1 LHQTVKYGRLRANH
15 LSSFPVINTVHIAMK
30 IKYFIKSLVFRLF
43 STKFD
48 AANQMPTYLTK
59 YQIDKIGNSII
70 HLGDSVSEL
79 SKTKL
84 LKLLFLLE
92 EKSIQDYGTPF
103 FGVDF
108 KIWQF
113 GPVAPP
119 LFEGLTESEN
129 KFLSDYIQKNKFDEY
144 EGKKEFVDDEFSDN
158 DLTVLKWAVD
168 FARHKT
174 AEDLVEYT
182 HSPTSLWRRGAIKHN
197 VYDKFKKKELTY
209 TNYDIDFT
217 LLFEKDSEGYLLEK
231 YNSAIENLNFS
242 KKYKELVSV

>member
-1 LHQTVKYGRLRANH
+1 MN
-15 LSSFPVINTVHIAMK
+15 
-30 IKYFIKSLVFRLF
+30 IKYFIKSLVFRVF
-43 STKFD
+43 STKFEPVKP
-48 AANQMPTYLTK
+48 MSTILTK

-70 HLGDSVSEL
+70 HLGGNVSEL

-119 LFEGLTESEN
+119 LFEGLTEWEN
-129 KFLSDYIQKNKFDEY
+129 QFLSEYIQKNKFDEY
-144 EGKKEFVDDEFSDN
+144 EGKKDFVDDEFSEN
-158 DLTVLKWAVD
+158 DIRVLNWAVD

-174 AEDLVEYT
+174 AEDLVKHT
-182 HSPTSLWRRGAIKHN
+182 HSATSLWRRGAIKHN
-197 VYDKFKKKELTY
+197 VYEKFKKKELTY
-209 TNYDIDFT
+209 TDFNIDFT
-217 LLFEKDSEGYLLEK
+217 LLFENDSEGYLLEK
-231 YNSAIENLNFS
+231 YNSAIENLEFS
-242 KKYKELVSV
+242 KKYKEIISV